1 MGADILRKLMLA
13 GMLLAMTVPAKAEQ
27 LLFTPDPFDESFFGF
42 GGLTQV
48 DFLPL
53 PGNHFEDNVVLGV
66 GYQRLWGPQGG
77 WRYGGEAGVAARF
90 GGGASLEF
98 WAGVVGRYEFT
109 IFDRFRLSPAM
120 TVGFSL
126 ATGTLDDVETVR
138 VNETGGNNT
147 FLFYLAPEISIS
159 PLDNPQLEFF
169 WRTHHRSGAWGTLGN
184 MAGGADVMT
193 VGVRYH
199 F

>member
-1 MGADILRKLMLA
+1 
-13 GMLLAMTVPAKAEQ
+13 MLLAMAAIARAEQ

-53 PGNHFEDNVVLGV
+53 PGNRFEDNVVVGV
-66 GYQRLWGPQGG
+66 GYQRLWGPPGG

-90 GGGASLEF
+90 GGSASFEF

-109 IFDRFRLSPAM
+109 IFDRFRLSPAL
-120 TVGFSL
+120 TFGFSV
-126 ATGTLDDVETVR
+126 ASGTLDDMEAHR
-138 VNETGGNNT
+138 VWERTGNNT
-147 FLFYLAPEISIS
+147 LLFYMAPEISIA